1 MEAFLTLTDD
11 DLKEL
16 GIAHKEPRRQ
26 ILTAITELQSG
37 KVCFVLF
44 YFRNCFVLFGN
55 VTSLKW
61 DVLSLFDLFL
71 GKRANTI
78 S

>member
-16 GIAHKEPRRQ
+16 GIANKEPRRQ

-37 KVCFVLF
+37 KV
-44 YFRNCFVLFGN
+44 NSIMN
-55 VTSLKW
+55 
-61 DVLSLFDLFL
+61 
-71 GKRANTI
+71 
-78 S
+78 